1 MLPEFRSGD
10 SADWVSTG
18 VKLLCNSDRK
28 DVRQHPR
35 EGEHNAA
42 GIIFLK
48 SKPAGGKSHIS
59 LADHEVETGTTNAA
73 DLCLCTLS
81 IALAYRGKVKA
92 HDPATQQIHGT

>member
-18 VKLLCNSDRK
+18 VKLLCNGDRK

-48 SKPAGGKSHIS
+48 SKLAGGKSHIS
-59 LADHEVETGTTNAA
+59 LADHEVETGTCRRP
-73 DLCLCTLS
+73 LPV
-81 IALAYRGKVKA
+81 YRQHCYGVQGKS
-92 HDPATQQIHGT
+92 